1 MIVLPEEFDS
11 PCARK
16 MTAQGFPVELIP
28 LCARAFNCRHG
39 HITELDARSF
49 QPADVACGAALAGL
63 NQTFRKHEAYSM
75 TLLNQQFLL
84 AQRPIGAPTR
94 ETFDYVEK
102 PVSAPGPNQ
111 ILVKVEYL
119 SIDPAMRGW
128 MNDAKSYIPP
138 VGIGEVMRAL
148 GVGKVI
154 ASQHPDYKEGD
165 YVNGALGVQ
174 AYYLGEPK
182 GFYKVDPQQAPLPR
196 YLSALGM
203 TGMTAYFALLAV
215 GQPKA
220 GETVV
225 ISGAAGAV
233 GSVAGQIAKIKGCRV
248 VGIAGGAD
256 KCRFLTEKLGFDGA
270 IDYKNEDLAA
280 GLKREC
286 PKGVDVFF
294 DNVGGDILDTVLQRI
309 SVGARVVICGA
320 ISQYNNKE
328 AVKGPSNYLSLLV
341 NRARMEGMVVT
352 DYVTRYPEA
361 MRDMAEWLASGQL
374 KSKEDIIEGLQ
385 TFPDT
390 LMKLFTGGNF
400 GKLVLKVS

>member
-1 MIVLPEEFDS
+1 
-11 PCARK
+11 
-16 MTAQGFPVELIP
+16 
-28 LCARAFNCRHG
+28 
-39 HITELDARSF
+39 
-49 QPADVACGAALAGL
+49 
-63 NQTFRKHEAYSM
+63 M

-102 PVSAPGPNQ
+102 PVSEPGPNQ

-182 GFYKVDPQQAPLPR
+182 GFYKVDSQQAPLPR

-203 TGMTAYFALLAV
+203 TGMTAYFALLSV

-233 GSVAGQIAKIKGCRV
+233 GSIAGQIAKIKGCRV